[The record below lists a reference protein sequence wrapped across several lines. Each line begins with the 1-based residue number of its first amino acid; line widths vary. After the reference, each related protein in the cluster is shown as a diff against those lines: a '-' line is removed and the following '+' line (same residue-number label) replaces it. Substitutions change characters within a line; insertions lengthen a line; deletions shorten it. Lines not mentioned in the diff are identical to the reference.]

1 MHRRDFL
8 QKGLAV
14 GLTLPLWACAQK
26 DSDTAAAGATD
37 SAAAPAAPAA
47 DPRLARIGI
56 TTVCLRS
63 RFAQTRTLG
72 EPTTKPDMTLLTA
85 PQVIADELGLHNV
98 EVWDAH
104 FDDTSIAYCEQVKA
118 AAQKVGSRISNI
130 QIDGLADLSSPDKA
144 VRDKG
149 IAQAKEWMDR
159 AVALGAP
166 SIRVN
171 TGGKEGGKMPLE
183 TTADSFRQIA
193 EYGQQV
199 SKIVLVENH
208 TGYSRNIDN
217 VVALV
222 NAVNHPNC
230 AILCDYGNTFG
241 GGQEERM
248 AALKKLFGPKL
259 ALVSAKGVAFDAQFK
274 PTKYD
279 YGALVKATEDSGY
292 RGIYSIEM
300 WPDPGEQPPSDPIA
314 AAKVMKE
321 LTLANLRTA

>member
-14 GLTLPLWACAQK
+14 GLTLPLWACAKQ
-26 DSDTAAAGATD
+26 DADTAATAGAD
-37 SAAAPAAPAA
+37 SSAAPAS

-63 RFAQTRTLG
+63 RFPRTRSMG
-72 EPTTKPDMTLLTA
+72 EPTTAPDLTLLTA
-85 PQVIADELGLHNV
+85 PEFIATELGLHNV
-98 EVWDAH
+98 EVWDLH
-104 FDDTSIAYCEQVKA
+104 FDDQSIAYCEQVKA
-118 AAQKVGSRISNI
+118 AAAKVGSRISNV
-130 QIDGLADLSSPDKA
+130 QVDSLADLSAPDKA
-144 VRDKG
+144 TRDKG
-149 IAQAKEWMDR
+149 IVQAKEWMDR

-183 TTADSFRQIA
+183 TTADSFKQIA

-199 SKIVLVENH
+199 GVTVLVENH
-208 TGYSRNIDN
+208 TGYSRDIAN

-222 NAVNHPNC
+222 DAVNHPMC
-230 AILCDYGNTFG
+230 RVLCDYGNTPAG
-241 GGQEERM
+241 TMEERI
-248 AALKKLFGPKL
+248 ASLSRLFPKL
-259 ALVSAKGVAFDAQFK
+259 AFVSAKGVAFDDKFQ